1 MSIMLYPHAKSMP
14 CHHFPWLHQERGCN
28 IMVRP
33 KKNRSNEREIKTNFV
48 LKLHPHNFQTTGQ
61 KAGWVFGGRFLN
73 WLIINGAGLGLF

>member
-1 MSIMLYPHAKSMP
+1 
-14 CHHFPWLHQERGCN
+14 
-28 IMVRP
+28 MVRP